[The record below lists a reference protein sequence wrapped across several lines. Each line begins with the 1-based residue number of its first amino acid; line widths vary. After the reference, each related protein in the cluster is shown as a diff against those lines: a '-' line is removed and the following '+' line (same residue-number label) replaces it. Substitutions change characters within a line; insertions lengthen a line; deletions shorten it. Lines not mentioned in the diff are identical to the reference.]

1 MKNAVIIRKLPK
13 GVNTMPTMPDL
24 ELILSEL
31 QTAANVINNVVD
43 TMRNHFIQPDNP
55 TASAEPVAEPVPEVT
70 EPATITLEHVRAE
83 LSKLSRAGKT
93 DKARELVLKYGA
105 NKLTEIDPS
114 KYAAMLA
121 DAQVLT
127 DGLS

>member
-1 MKNAVIIRKLPK
+1 
-13 GVNTMPTMPDL
+13 MPTMPDL

-31 QTAANVINNVVD
+31 QTAANVINNVVAAMRKRFSTAAEPD
-43 TMRNHFIQPDNP
+43 TP
-55 TASAEPVAEPVPEVT
+55 AEVPSKIAPVAEQVTT
-70 EPATITLEHVRAE
+70 EPTEITLEDVRAE